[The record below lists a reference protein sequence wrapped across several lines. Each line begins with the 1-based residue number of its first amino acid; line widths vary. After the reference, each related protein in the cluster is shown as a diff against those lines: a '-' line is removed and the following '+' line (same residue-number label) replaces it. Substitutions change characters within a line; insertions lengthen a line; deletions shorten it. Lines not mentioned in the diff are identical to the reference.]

1 MIKLDEDVLSQINE
15 LGYTKEYLIKS
26 LLKKEFNYAT
36 ATYFLM
42 LNPNQIYINPLVI
55 INKIFNIIKLL

>member
-42 LNPNQIYINPLVI
+42 LNPN
-55 INKIFNIIKLL
+55 